1 MSVIPSLLT
10 LEEAAAR
17 LGLKPQTLIR
27 YARSGK
33 IEIKLFRFGEMILVE
48 TPAEEQT
55 QREPRL
61 VMAEGYETGITQ
73 REAERKYGVPQRTIS
88 RWIQQGL
95 IRVISPGKRGKPY
108 RLIEEDV
115 AHLAEIY
122 HAVRKESAHGFKG
135 KRMRLLLQRMES
147 MKLNGK

>member
-1 MSVIPSLLT
+1 MIAHLIP

-33 IEIKLFRFGEMILVE
+33 IGIKLFRFGEMILVE

-55 QREPRL
+55 EREPRL
-61 VMAEGYETGITQ
+61 VMAEGEMGITQ